1 MVRKCFSKMKKN
13 LLALFCCLSIFCFS
27 QEYHFHYK
35 CYDNETQL
43 KGTYKGTKRTN
54 IIYFNSEN
62 KDVIA
67 YDYFFSQQPTRSFYL
82 YDFRRNIF
90 SSYSI
95 NLDSNFSSLNLIRSV
110 PIKTYADEIKV
121 ERVTVEESAKNVYL
135 IKAFP
140 SQKSKKSNLEL
151 KILIE
156 ESDFQMPRIRFMDL
170 SPNIHFKIYEAL
182 LSKLDS
188 PKYRIV
194 DVVTNYKNR
203 VIMHDDLSKCEK
215 INLKFLASPKSN

>member
-13 LLALFCCLSIFCFS
+13 LLALFCYFSIFCFS
-27 QEYHFHYK
+27 QEYHFDYK

-43 KGTYKGTKRTN
+43 KGSYKGNKRTN

-62 KDVIA
+62 EDVMA
-67 YDYFFSQQPTRSFYL
+67 YDYFFSQQPTRSFLLDDYKL
-82 YDFRRNIF
+82 NMMF
-90 SSYSI
+90 SYSI
-95 NLDSNFSSLNLIRSV
+95 SHDSKFSTLNYIQMFPIKIYPDERKIERVNVEKLEENLFLIRTFSSQN
-110 PIKTYADEIKV
+110 
-121 ERVTVEESAKNVYL
+121 
-135 IKAFP
+135 F
-140 SQKSKKSNLEL
+140 KKPNLEL
-151 KILIE
+151 KVLIE
-156 ESDFQMPRIRFMDL
+156 KSEYSMPKIQFMDL
-170 SPNIHFKIYEAL
+170 TPNIHSKIYEAL

-203 VIMHDDLSKCEK
+203 VIMHNDLSKCEK